1 MKMLKKI
8 GAGIITSL
16 VIFSLVVAPAAP
28 AFALWGEGDETQDPA
43 HLGVTSTNTAF
54 QGTNTATTIKDLA
67 ISLGKAVL
75 MGIASALLN
84 KLTEAT
90 VNWINGGFQG
100 SPQFV
105 EHPKAFFKDVGDVGV
120 KTLVDT
126 IGYDDGK
133 YPYGRAVAKS
143 LVHNYLYEEGNFQ
156 DKFQFTLDKVVGNDW
171 KNFQTDFKVGGW
183 SGYDAYV
190 GNPANNSFSFAFAG
204 IEEIHKKNLAAKED
218 LKTELDRGQGFMN
231 QKICTEKR
239 SGPQMR
245 QTSEQASDA
254 VGEDIE
260 NSYGQGSSGY
270 NSNNSPD
277 LPGYD
282 PDAPTITEDT
292 APQGGST
299 GGGSGSTS
307 GGGTSGANN
316 NGAGAGTYG
325 ANYPGGSGTGGGD
338 TPGSADHE
346 ASDGH
351 YYNQNT
357 NSEYI
362 TGIDDQDCT
371 KYETISPGSIVKSQ
385 ISRALEGTFAKGELA
400 GALGNS
406 ISAILNALFSSLIN
420 KGLSALS
427 TAISGDGDK
436 GPDTWSYDGVTLS
449 AGLEQFNSNNPSG
462 WASGPDRIYDL
473 VELLITGPEI
483 VTPNPNGGEPIIT
496 HDESKTVIAT
506 TEKEL
511 GYYKDMAALSD
522 QLPFLLMNLDHC
534 LPGLDAGWQSKIR
547 SQFQRTIKKLNRKL
561 QTKKNENAQKKLEK
575 AIREIENAGE
585 KLVRTIEAKQLEHN
599 IPDAIL
605 MQDQVT
611 RASRFSQQSK
621 QNFDKILE
629 KTTTV
634 ARLKALKK
642 QLQTLGPIDQL
653 DTLDL
658 DGQATLGLIVKQYS
672 AMENDVT
679 NDSSL
684 SRAETEYTR
693 LNADV
698 QKIKDYMDPA
708 LPDSCPTEKMDP
720 KNQILF
726 VYKVENKAAK
736 ILEVFSK
743 IGAGV
748 MLVLTGGLSATI
760 PGMTTPFGMSGT
772 EFGELLD
779 TVIPPG
785 YKVGNAFGSAVIYDI
800 PAAPSPEL
808 AHIAIIPDVS
818 REDMVAAII
827 ADPFLATADDQ
838 QRLGALEDEE
848 VRIAYSIVLGNA
860 SHSYITNTNDGPEL
874 VTKAL
879 DFLDSVSNPGGT
891 RRVIA
896 DAETMFYCQE
906 ELDKVDTTNVYK
918 QMDINIACPD
928 FYHSE
933 LYDYEIN
940 KSY

>member
-105 EHPKAFFKDVGDVGV
+105 DHPKAFFKDVGDVGV

-183 SGYDAYV
+183 NGYDAYV

-231 QKICTEKR
+231 QKVCTEWR
-239 SGPQMR
+239 EGARNERAVTQGDAQGPLTEEESQGANSVGYQGPYSPETYQQAEQNAASG
-245 QTSEQASDA
+245 QAS
-254 VGEDIE
+254 G
-260 NSYGQGSSGY
+260 
-270 NSNNSPD
+270 
-277 LPGYD
+277 LPN
-282 PDAPTITEDT
+282 
-292 APQGGST
+292 
-299 GGGSGSTS
+299 S
-307 GGGTSGANN
+307 GGTATANN
-316 NGAGAGTYG
+316 NGNGSGTYG
-325 ANYPGGSGTGGGD
+325 ANYTGGSNGSGSDLSGGNA
-338 TPGSADHE
+338 SE
-346 ASDGH
+346 AISGVNDR
-351 YYNQNT
+351 
-357 NSEYI
+357 
-362 TGIDDQDCT
+362 DCT
-371 KYETISPGSIVKSQ
+371 QFETLSPGSIVKSQ

-420 KGLSALS
+420 KGLGALS

-547 SQFQRTIKKLNRKL
+547 TQFQRTIKKLNRKL

-599 IPDAIL
+599 IPDAVL
-605 MQDQVT
+605 MQDQIT

-672 AMENDVT
+672 AMESDVT

-684 SRAETEYTR
+684 SRAENEYTR

-698 QKIKDYMDPA
+698 QKIKDYMDPT

-818 REDMVAAII
+818 REDMIAAII
-827 ADPFLATADDQ
+827 ADPFLATTEDQ